1 MRILGLDYGSKTV
14 GVAVCD
20 PLGMTAQGVETI
32 TRKEENKLRKT
43 LARSE
48 ALVEEYQV
56 ETIVLGYPKNMDDSI
71 GERAL
76 KTEEFRNMLVR
87 RTGLPVVLWDE
98 RLTTIEANE
107 ILIESG
113 VRRED
118 RKKVIDKIAA
128 TLILQSYLGS
138 LKQKNRRETVMEEK
152 ITLQTDTGESVDF
165 YVLEETRI
173 NGMNYLLVTD
183 SEEEEDGECYILKDV
198 SKAEDSDAV
207 YEFVEND
214 DEMDYL
220 FKIFTELMEDME
232 VELQK

>member
-1 MRILGLDYGSKTV
+1 
-14 GVAVCD
+14 
-20 PLGMTAQGVETI
+20 
-32 TRKEENKLRKT
+32 
-43 LARSE
+43 
-48 ALVEEYQV
+48 
-56 ETIVLGYPKNMDDSI
+56 
-71 GERAL
+71 
-76 KTEEFRNMLVR
+76 
-87 RTGLPVVLWDE
+87 
-98 RLTTIEANE
+98 
-107 ILIESG
+107 
-113 VRRED
+113 
-118 RKKVIDKIAA
+118 
-128 TLILQSYLGS
+128 
-138 LKQKNRRETVMEEK
+138 MEEK

-183 SEEEEDGECYILKDV
+183 SDDEEDGERYTFKDV

>member
-1 MRILGLDYGSKTV
+1 M
-14 GVAVCD
+14 
-20 PLGMTAQGVETI
+20 
-32 TRKEENKLRKT
+32 
-43 LARSE
+43 
-48 ALVEEYQV
+48 
-56 ETIVLGYPKNMDDSI
+56 
-71 GERAL
+71 
-76 KTEEFRNMLVR
+76 
-87 RTGLPVVLWDE
+87 
-98 RLTTIEANE
+98 
-107 ILIESG
+107 
-113 VRRED
+113 
-118 RKKVIDKIAA
+118 
-128 TLILQSYLGS
+128 
-138 LKQKNRRETVMEEK
+138 EK
-152 ITLQTDTGESVDF
+152 ISFTHKETGETVDF